1 MRFLTREQAFEKM
14 RLKGHTIFESDSR
27 NFNLNIIGIRSKTAK
42 VDEFGCQLM
51 LAWKYRGVWNEVSY
65 RITTYPGKYYL
76 IEKLLNPK
84 GCAIL
89 VPGQYRGVYSVRLHN
104 NKYRALCQTHGPVKV
119 FRDKD
124 RDQQFDMN
132 SATVMEGMF
141 GINIHNSVDNQKT
154 IRVGS
159 HSAGCQV
166 FSDDEE
172 FKDFMKIVGL
182 SLIAFPENKFTYTLI
197 EE

>member
-1 MRFLTREQAFEKM
+1 MKFLTREQVFEKM
-14 RLKGHTIFESDSR
+14 RQKGHVIFENDSR
-27 NFNLNIIGIRSKTAK
+27 NHNLNIIGIRSKTAK

-51 LAWKYRGVWNEVSY
+51 LAWKFKGQWNTRSY
-65 RITTYPGKYYL
+65 AITTYPGRYYL
-76 IEKLLNPK
+76 IEKLLNPM

-89 VPGQYRGVYSVRLHN
+89 CPGQYKGVYSIRLHRG
-104 NKYRALCQTHGPVKV
+104 KYLALCQTFGDVDV

-132 SATVMEGMF
+132 SATVMRGQF
-141 GINIHNSVDNQKT
+141 GINVHNSPDRQKT

-159 HSAGCQV
+159 HSAGCLV
-166 FSDDEE
+166 FSDDS
-172 FKDFMKIVGL
+172 DFHKFMEIL
-182 SLIAFPENKFTYTLI
+182 NFSLINFPNQFTLTLI